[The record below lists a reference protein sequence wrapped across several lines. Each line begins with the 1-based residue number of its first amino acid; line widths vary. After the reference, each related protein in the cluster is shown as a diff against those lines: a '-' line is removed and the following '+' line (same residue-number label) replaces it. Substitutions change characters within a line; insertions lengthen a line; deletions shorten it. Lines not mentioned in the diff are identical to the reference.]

1 MGSIAIVILVN
12 SSNSELMAKLSG
24 EMRMG
29 SIKYIFL
36 HIQSL
41 RDIYIP

>member
-12 SSNSELMAKLSG
+12 SSNSEPMAKLSG

-29 SIKYIFL
+29 STKYVFL
-36 HIQSL
+36 HTQSL
-41 RDIYIP
+41 RDIRIH